1 MAIEDE
7 TTLKGHLQDLPED
20 LATLIDSFSMISLN
34 MQSQFPKYL
43 SGVKNDPNKYGE
55 AVAKL
60 DDFTNGYLCDNL
72 IQTGL
77 VRKIYSEEL
86 TAPLSYN
93 EKAPFVITLDP
104 LDGSSNITSN
114 NPFGTILGIYR
125 HDLPQTGRKLAAA
138 VCKLYG
144 PVNTL
149 IYSSGEGA
157 HEFVKHYDSEG
168 NAKFLLLHHGMK
180 IPKEGGVFGIGGDP
194 LDWDAKFMKFAKDL
208 FRVHKLKAR
217 YCGAFVGD
225 FSQVL
230 HNGGIFA
237 YPQNKK
243 HQNGKL
249 RLFYEAQ
256 PMAFLMENA
265 GGASWNGKDAS
276 LLDTKSN
283 DADSRV
289 PVFVG
294 SKKFV
299 DEAKKAIA

>member
-1 MAIEDE
+1 MANEE
-7 TTLKGHLQDLPED
+7 LTLRAHLKALPTD
-20 LATLIDSFSMISLN
+20 LAALIDSFSMISLN
-34 MQSQFPKYL
+34 MQNQFPKYL

-60 DDFTNGYLCDNL
+60 DEFTNGYLCDNL
-72 IQTGL
+72 IQTRL

-86 TAPLSYN
+86 AQPLTCN

-125 HDLPQTGRKLAAA
+125 GDLPQKGKNLAAA

-149 IYSSGEGA
+149 LYSARKGT

-168 NAKFLLLHHGMK
+168 MAKFLLLHENMK
-180 IPKEGGVFGIGGDP
+180 IPKEGGTFGIGGDP

-217 YCGAFVGD
+217 YCGAFAGD
-225 FSQVL
+225 FSQVI

-237 YPQNKK
+237 YPQNAK
-243 HQNGKL
+243 HKNGKL

-265 GGASWNGKDAS
+265 GGASWNGKNAS
-276 LLDTKSN
+276 LLDTASE
-283 DADSRV
+283 DADACV

-294 SKKFV
+294 SKKYIEEV
-299 DEAKKAIA
+299 KKAF